1 MLSYLSGQDLKVHI
15 EVLTWLVMYPI
26 QMAQQDITLSR
37 LCPWKSSH
45 CGNGGQNQ
53 HSKDRGRSEELLMHR
68 SSSQVGTIS

>member
-37 LCPWKSSH
+37 LYPWKSSH

-53 HSKDRGRSEELLMHR
+53 HSKDRGGSEELLMHR